1 MFQSSTSIISIENYF
16 AEDYFTENRP
26 DEIPSKLRSFLDE
39 NQVIIQII
47 TIYAG
52 GIGIVLEGSYSRKF
66 SILRFHRPPAIS
78 GRGHIVTNRLNF
90 EWRKKELMHLII
102 WQVSVWH

>member
-52 GIGIVLEGSYSRKF
+52 GIGIVLEGSCSRKF
-66 SILRFHRPPAIS
+66 SILTFHKPPPMS
-78 GRGHIVTNRLNF
+78 GRGLFHIVRILPF
-90 EWRKKELMHLII
+90 IF
-102 WQVSVWH
+102 

>member
-26 DEIPSKLRSFLDE
+26 DEKASKLRSFLDE

-52 GIGIVLEGSYSRKF
+52 GIGIVLEGSCSRKF
-66 SILRFHRPPAIS
+66 SIFAHRNDFNI
-78 GRGHIVTNRLNF
+78 
-90 EWRKKELMHLII
+90 
-102 WQVSVWH
+102 

>member
-1 MFQSSTSIISIENYF
+1 MFQSSKSIISIENYF

-39 NQVIIQII
+39 NQVTIQII

-52 GIGIVLEGSYSRKF
+52 GIGIVLEGSCSRKF
-66 SILRFHRPPAIS
+66 SVLTFHKPPAIS
-78 GRGHIVTNRLNF
+78 GRTLFH
-90 EWRKKELMHLII
+90 
-102 WQVSVWH
+102 SVRILPFIF

>member
-1 MFQSSTSIISIENYF
+1 MFQSSKSIISIENYF

-52 GIGIVLEGSYSRKF
+52 GIGIVLEGNCSRKF
-66 SILRFHRPPAIS
+66 SILTFHRSPAMS
-78 GRGHIVTNRLNF
+78 VRGLF
-90 EWRKKELMHLII
+90 
-102 WQVSVWH
+102 

>member
-16 AEDYFTENRP
+16 AEDYFKENKP
-26 DEIPSKLRSFLDE
+26 DEKPSKLRSFLDE

-52 GIGIVLEGSYSRKF
+52 GIGIVLEGSCSRKF
-66 SILRFHRPPAIS
+66 SILTFHRPPAMS
-78 GRGHIVTNRLNF
+78 GRGQYFIVLEYYRLYF
-90 EWRKKELMHLII
+90 E
-102 WQVSVWH
+102 

>member
-16 AEDYFTENRP
+16 AEDYFKENKP
-26 DEIPSKLRSFLDE
+26 DEKPSKLRSFLDD

-52 GIGIVLEGSYSRKF
+52 GIGIVLEGSCSRKF
-66 SILRFHRPPAIS
+66 SIFAPRI
-78 GRGHIVTNRLNF
+78 GRMI
-90 EWRKKELMHLII
+90 
-102 WQVSVWH
+102 